1 MMKTQWIALVV
12 ALVIGVFAAS
22 TVSAG
27 IILSGTPVAG
37 SPGLGNVTIPL
48 ILTTTPNNDN
58 TADANSNNNIT
69 IATKAFQHN
78 GYIDIVFVVQ
88 PTAPFTNPGGTTEYR
103 VVETVDNATG
113 TNWVNYSMQ
122 LGLGTGA
129 GFTMTA
135 PGDGLDFDTGTPGND
150 PPPSSTAMPTV
161 SRPNED
167 TLLYSGGIHGAIQ
180 QTYEFHLDVPN
191 LAGDSNYT
199 FTLRQFPTPIPEPA
213 TLLLALCFSAV
224 PLFLRRRA

>member
-27 IILSGTPVAG
+27 IIVSGTPVAG

-58 TADANSNNNIT
+58 TADVNSNNNIT

-78 GYIDIVFVVQ
+78 DYIDIVFVVQ
-88 PTAPFTNPGGTTEYR
+88 PTAPFINPDGTTEYR

-122 LGLGTGA
+122 LGLGTGP
-129 GFTMTA
+129 GFTMTS
-135 PGDGLDFDTGTPGND
+135 GDGLDFDTGAPGND
-150 PPPSSTAMPTV
+150 PPPFSTVMPTV

-199 FTLRQFPTPIPEPA
+199 FTLRQFPTPVPEPA
-213 TLLLALCFSAV
+213 SLLLTLCFSAI
-224 PLFLRRRA
+224 PLFLRRRN

>member
-58 TADANSNNNIT
+58 TADANANNNIT

-78 GYIDIVFVVQ
+78 DYIDIVFVVQ
-88 PTAPFTNPGGTTEYR
+88 PTAPFTNPGVATEYR
-103 VVETVDNATG
+103 VVESVDNATG
-113 TNWVNYSMQ
+113 TDWKNYTMQ
-122 LGLGTGA
+122 LGFGTGA
-129 GFTMTA
+129 GFTNTA

-150 PPPSSTAMPTV
+150 PPPSSTVMPIV

-167 TLLYSGGIHGAIQ
+167 TLLYSGGIHSSIQ

-191 LAGDSNYT
+191 LAGDANYT
-199 FTLRQFPTPIPEPA
+199 FTLRQFPTPVPEPA
-213 TLLLALCFSAV
+213 TLLLTLCFSAV

>member
-1 MMKTQWIALVV
+1 MMKTPWIALVV
-12 ALVIGVFAAS
+12 ALVIGVFATS

-27 IILSGTPVAG
+27 IILSGAPVAG

-48 ILTTTPNNDN
+48 ILTATPNNDN
-58 TADANSNNNIT
+58 TADANANNNIT

-78 GYIDIVFVVQ
+78 DYIDIVFVVQ

-135 PGDGLDFDTGTPGND
+135 GDGLDFDTGAPGND

-213 TLLLALCFSAV
+213 TLLLTLCFSAV

>member
-1 MMKTQWIALVV
+1 MMKTQWFALSVV
-12 ALVIGVFAAS
+12 LVIGVFAAS

-48 ILTTTPNNDN
+48 ILTSTPNNDN

-78 GYIDIVFVVQ
+78 DYIDIVFVVQ
-88 PTAPFTNPGGTTEYR
+88 PTAPFTNPGVATEYR
-103 VVETVDNATG
+103 VVEAVDNATG
-113 TNWVNYSMQ
+113 INWVNYTMQ
-122 LGLGTGA
+122 LGFGTGA

-150 PPPSSTAMPTV
+150 PPPSSTAMPIV

-167 TLLYSGGIHGAIQ
+167 TLLYSGGIHSSIQ
-180 QTYEFHLDVPN
+180 QTYEFHIDVPN
-191 LAGDSNYT
+191 
-199 FTLRQFPTPIPEPA
+199 
-213 TLLLALCFSAV
+213 
-224 PLFLRRRA
+224 

>member
-1 MMKTQWIALVV
+1 MKTQFFVLALVV
-12 ALVIGVFAAS
+12 GGFAAS
-22 TVSAG
+22 TVPAG

-58 TADANSNNNIT
+58 TADTNANNDIMV
-69 IATKAFQHN
+69 ATKAFQHN
-78 GYIDIVFVVQ
+78 DYIDIVFVVQ

-103 VVETVDNATG
+103 VVEAVDNATG
-113 TNWVNYSMQ
+113 TEWMNYSMQ
-122 LGLGTGA
+122 LGFGTGA
-129 GFTMTA
+129 SFTMTA
-135 PGDGLDFDTGTPGND
+135 PADGLDFDTGTPGND
-150 PPPSSTAMPTV
+150 PPPFSTVMPTV

-167 TLLYSGGIHGAIQ
+167 TLRYSGGIHGTIQ

-213 TLLLALCFSAV
+213 PLSLTLCIAA

>member
-27 IILSGTPVAG
+27 IIVSGTPVAG

-78 GYIDIVFVVQ
+78 DYIDIVFVVQ

-103 VVETVDNATG
+103 VVETVDNVTG

-122 LGLGTGA
+122 LGLGTGP
-129 GFTMTA
+129 GFTMTS
-135 PGDGLDFDTGTPGND
+135 GDGLDFDTGTLGND

-161 SRPNED
+161 ARPNED

-213 TLLLALCFSAV
+213 TLLLTLCFSAV

>member
-1 MMKTQWIALVV
+1 MMKTQWTALVV
-12 ALVIGVFAAS
+12 ALVIGVFTTS

-69 IATKAFQHN
+69 IATKAFQQN
-78 GYIDIVFVVQ
+78 DYIDIVFVVQ

-135 PGDGLDFDTGTPGND
+135 LDGLDFDTGAPGND

-213 TLLLALCFSAV
+213 TLLLTLCFSAI
-224 PLFLRRRA
+224 PLLLRRRA